1 MSFCYLCAF
10 INFAQPIVCEYDPRF
25 LCLRQGY
32 PNDYSVGYFAQTEPS
47 VSQSAQYHAQVCWL
61 IPLLTAGHQ
70 RATQSYCLKSCQSLD
85 IGQGGTFEVIVV
97 DAIQPPS
104 GKFLAVYRKAVAA
117 NDRLTDEPDSH
128 HKLDSLGFTRQ
139 FQCLYKH
146 QLCKPCF

>member
-1 MSFCYLCAF
+1 MSFYYLCAF
-10 INFAQPIVCEYDPRF
+10 ISFAQLIVCEYDPRF

-32 PNDYSVGYFAQTEPS
+32 PNDCFVGYFAQTEPS
-47 VSQSAQYHAQVCWL
+47 VSQSAQYRAQVCWL

-85 IGQGGTFEVIVV
+85 IDQGETPEVIAV

-104 GKFLAVYRKAVAA
+104 GMFLAVCRKAAA
-117 NDRLTDEPDSH
+117 AIDRLTGEPYSH
-128 HKLDSLGFTRQ
+128 HKLDSLCFAQQ
-139 FQCLYKH
+139 FQCQYKH